1 VIGRLQTAVEFAG
14 EEASPWGALKLIAG
28 SANPDLA
35 AKISDQLNVPL
46 TDPRLRRFPD
56 GEINVKIEDSMRGHD
71 VFVIQPTSPPV
82 NEHLMELFIIL
93 DALRRASAGRVTAVI
108 PYYGYARKERKT
120 QPREPISAKLV
131 ANFITLAGA
140 DRLLLLDLHAEA
152 IEGFFDVPT
161 DHLSPHRIFA
171 DHLRTLGLR
180 HITVVAPDAGG
191 GRRAEA
197 VANQLEAPIAFGY
210 KRRRCRS
217 AEQHAGPNQCTGL
230 APMHF
235 FQFLYAQAASDR
247 GQIQGL
253 PACHAGGTAGMRKQL
268 NHAHA
273 HLGRCRNRGV
283 GGENLESQHLQ
294 SVADQNSGG
303 LIEGFVA
310 GGPPAAQ
317 IIIVHR
323 GQIVVHQRVGMNQFH
338 RGSGA
343 IQLGQRNSQSFS
355 GGVNQNGP

>member
-1 VIGRLQTAVEFAG
+1 MIGRIQTAVEFAG

-28 SANPDLA
+28 SANPELA
-35 AKISDQLNVPL
+35 QRISTIIDVPL

-93 DALRRASAGRVTAVI
+93 DALRRASAGRVTAVV

-161 DHLSPHRIFA
+161 DHLSPHRIIA
-171 DHLRTLGLR
+171 DYLKTRNLN
-180 HITVVAPDAGG
+180 HITIVAPDAGG

-197 VANQLEAPIAFGY
+197 VANNLAAPIAFGY
-210 KRRRCRS
+210 KRRSISNNEVEVIAVSGDVKGRDCVVV
-217 AEQHAGPNQCTGL
+217 EDIITT
-230 APMHF
+230 
-235 FQFLYAQAASDR
+235 
-247 GQIQGL
+247 
-253 PACHAGGTAGMRKQL
+253 GGTIAKLAVALRNQGANKVLIAATHPVLTGDAVDRLRK
-268 NHAHA
+268 ADVDEVIVTDSVPISPEK
-273 HLGRCRNRGV
+273 LGPPITV
-283 GGENLESQHLQ
+283 L
-294 SVADQNSGG
+294 SVAP
-303 LIEGFVA
+303 LLAEA
-310 GGPPAAQ
+310 
-317 IIIVHR
+317 IIRVHENR
-323 GQIVVHQRVGMNQFH
+323 SVSELFR
-338 RGSGA
+338 
-343 IQLGQRNSQSFS
+343 
-355 GGVNQNGP
+355 